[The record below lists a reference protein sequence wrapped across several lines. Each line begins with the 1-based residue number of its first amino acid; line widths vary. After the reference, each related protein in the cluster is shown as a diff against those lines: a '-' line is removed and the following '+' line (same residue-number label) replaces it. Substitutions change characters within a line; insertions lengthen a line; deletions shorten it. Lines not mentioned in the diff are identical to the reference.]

1 MSSVFTLIT
10 REDGN
15 FVQGFRSAHQNIELF
30 IYIPEFKLAVSQF
43 NGKSSNQSNS
53 YRYLEGENDIAAH
66 TTVQQREIV

>member
-1 MSSVFTLIT
+1 MATLYKDLEVLIKIL
-10 REDGN
+10 N
-15 FVQGFRSAHQNIELF
+15 SLF
-30 IYIPEFKLAVSQF
+30 ISVPEFKLAVSQF